1 LTIPTRPTESPSV
14 FLEKSGR
21 TKETL
26 LSGQSKAGKKTTNM
40 DWNHSIVLGDAL
52 QGSSFVKLRNTAD
65 NLDRENIIHHQK
77 ARLKAS
83 HVHKKKRKG

>member
-1 LTIPTRPTESPSV
+1 
-14 FLEKSGR
+14 
-21 TKETL
+21 
-26 LSGQSKAGKKTTNM
+26 M